1 MGKVK
6 CTVENER
13 LVIDFCDES
22 RSIFMKGRYEHG
34 MFHVRTEYFETY
46 PGLLP
51 SDKMNIRQALLN
63 SSIVID

>member
-1 MGKVK
+1 MEKVK

-13 LVIDFCDES
+13 LVIEFCDES

-46 PGLLP
+46 PDLST
-51 SDKMNIRQALLN
+51 SDKTNIRQALLN
-63 SSIVID
+63 SNIVID